1 MSQLPDHETIL
12 RLVEEKTPVRI
23 AFVGGERMFDLPT
36 NSIIERVVFVK
47 AWTEL
52 GGLVLVADQPA
63 APWTFWTD
71 SEGGFHPRLTKIEI
85 DCPACSYGGCVSKT
99 YKASCLR
106 CGGTEHVDLA
116 DEAQR
121 RLERQRNRLLAE
133 GTRS

>member
-23 AFVGGERMFDLPT
+23 TFVASEQMPDLPT
-36 NSIIERVVFVK
+36 SGILERVVFVQ
-47 AWTEL
+47 ARLEL

-71 SEGGFHPRLTKIEI
+71 SKGGFHPRITKIEI
-85 DCPACSYGGCVSKT
+85 DCPACSYGGCISKT

-121 RLERQRNRLLAE
+121 RLERQRNRLFDE